1 MAKIGACETCF
12 AAEAESE
19 SRAFSGWRSDIKSL
33 EHGSSMLP
41 SFSFLFGAAGTMIMQ
56 TKTGLKM
63 KGTTYREKEMS
74 ENAAPVLQRFDT

>member
-1 MAKIGACETCF
+1 
-12 AAEAESE
+12 
-19 SRAFSGWRSDIKSL
+19 
-33 EHGSSMLP
+33 MLP
-41 SFSFLFGAAGTMIMQ
+41 SVSFLFGAAGTMIMQ